1 MENELEG
8 WHLPSPGGQGQYSM
22 CPDLTFQTLV
32 TVANLEAEM
41 GASGLLWCREEVS
54 EADLGGP

>member
-1 MENELEG
+1 MASSLTRRA
-8 WHLPSPGGQGQYSM
+8 GQYKHV
-22 CPDLTFQTLV
+22 PRPYIPN